1 MANPQKED
9 GYTAIA
15 NEIMEA
21 LARYRI
27 PGEQRQCLDFILR
40 KTYGYNK
47 KSDAISGSQFVG
59 ATGIKKQNVQRA
71 LRGLIEKN
79 IVIKKDYQP
88 HPIYR
93 FNKNYNTWKVSS
105 KRSTVIKKDYN
116 GNQKGL
122 QSSSKKRP
130 TKDTTKT
137 YLKQYS
143 EESESFVL
151 SKHLFEIIL
160 KRNPK
165 NKKPDLQKWAY
176 NIDLLMRKNKRTFEE
191 IYSVI
196 EWCQESDFW
205 QNNILSTKSLK
216 EKFDQLYMKMKSEI
230 SGTSKVKP
238 STYAQAQDAE
248 RRQRAK
254 WLLEEM
260 KSDRQESSPNGA
272 DEDVPQ
278 LPVD

>member
-27 PGEQRQCLDFILR
+27 PGEQRQCLDFLLR

-93 FNKNYNTWKVSS
+93 FNKNYNTWKASS
-105 KRSTVIKKDYN
+105 KRITVIKKDYDS
-116 GNQKGL
+116 NQKGL

-130 TKDTTKT
+130 TKETTKT

-143 EESESFVL
+143 KESEFFVL
-151 SKHLFEIIL
+151 SKHLLELIL

-165 NKKPDLQKWAY
+165 NKKPNLQKWAY
-176 NIDLLMRKNKRTFEE
+176 NIDLLIHRDGRTFEE

-205 QNNILSTKSLK
+205 QNNVLSTEKLRD
-216 EKFDQLYMKMKSEI
+216 KFDQLYMKMKGEI
-230 SGTSKVKP
+230 NGTSKVKP

-260 KSDRQESSPNGA
+260 KRDKQKSGVNRA
-272 DEDVPQ
+272 DEDVPK